1 MKRAIIA
8 LLDGVG
14 VGELPDAER
23 YGDEGSNTLGNLSR
37 AVRGLRLPNLE
48 RLGLG
53 NIIPI
58 AGVRASPQPSGS
70 YGKMAELS
78 PGKDSTTG
86 HWELAGVVLE
96 RPFPLYPDG
105 FPKGIIEPFEKA
117 IGRRTLG
124 NYPASGTEIIKKLG
138 EEHLR
143 TGFPIVYTSAD
154 SVFQIAAHEEVVPIE
169 ELYSFCETAR
179 SILKGEHA
187 VARVIA
193 RPFLGEP
200 GSFSRTEKRRDYSL
214 PPPEPTILDLLKE
227 KGYSVVGIGKI
238 DDLFANRGLT
248 RSYHSVVNMEC
259 CDHILTAMNETE
271 SGLIFA
277 NLVEFDMVWGH
288 RNNPRGF
295 GEALEAFDSRLS
307 EIVDLLTSEDVLF
320 ITADHGNDPTTPSTD
335 HSREYI
341 PVLAYGEKIR
351 SAVDLGTR
359 ESFADLGAT
368 IGDIFGI
375 SLKNGKSFL
384 PDITTGEM

>member
-1 MKRAIIA
+1 MKRAIIV

-37 AVRGLRLPNLE
+37 AVGGLRLPNLE

-58 AGVRASPQPSGS
+58 AGVRPAAQPSGS
-70 YGKMAELS
+70 YGKMGELS

-96 RPFPLYPDG
+96 GSFPLYPEG
-105 FPKGIIEPFEKA
+105 FPREIMDPFEKA
-117 IGRRTLG
+117 IGRKTLG
-124 NYPASGTEIIKKLG
+124 NYPASGTEIIEELG

-154 SVFQIAAHEEVVPIE
+154 SVFQIAAHEEVAPVE
-169 ELYSFCETAR
+169 QLYYYCETAR
-179 SILKGEHA
+179 GILKGEHA

-193 RPFLGEP
+193 RPFLGRP
-200 GSFSRTEKRRDYSL
+200 GSFSRTGRRRDYSL
-214 PPPEPTILDLLKE
+214 PPPEPTLLDLLRDE
-227 KGYSVVGIGKI
+227 GHSVVGIGKI

-248 RSYHSVVNMEC
+248 SSRHSVVNTEC
-259 CDHILTAMNETE
+259 CDHILSAMNDTQ

-288 RNNPRGF
+288 RNNPKGF
-295 GEALEAFDSRLS
+295 ADALEAFDSKLSAIVNRLA
-307 EIVDLLTSEDVLF
+307 SEDILF

-335 HSREYI
+335 HSREYV
-341 PVLAYGEKIR
+341 PVLAYGEKT
-351 SAVDLGTR
+351 SSGVNLGTR

-368 IGDIFGI
+368 IGEIFGI
-375 SLKNGKSFL
+375 SLKNGTSFL
-384 PDITTGEM
+384 PDITTDQV